1 MSNTIFT
8 DEPVASP
15 QLGPWRYWPLRFV
28 LFSLVLTGVYLGCR
42 LLPVL
47 AKPYLSCLPSD
58 VRSILFAMLGIAI
71 LIALYR
77 QLVRWTEKR
86 AAAELSATGVIPS
99 LLGGAAIGCVLFCAV
114 IAVLVA
120 YGAASFK
127 GIGGY
132 DAVIKAAA
140 ASLIAAVGEEIA
152 FRGGVYRLLE
162 EGFGSLLAIAFTGA
176 LFALLH
182 APNPGAT
189 AASTLAIMLE
199 SGILLAAAYV
209 LTRSLWFPIG
219 LHFGWNFT
227 EGGIFGASVSG
238 GKSHGL
244 LASSFAGPDW
254 LVGGKFG
261 PEASV
266 PAVIICLITSVLLL
280 VLAMRRREWK
290 PLRFR
295 FAMG

>member
-1 MSNTIFT
+1 
-8 DEPVASP
+8 
-15 QLGPWRYWPLRFV
+15 
-28 LFSLVLTGVYLGCR
+28 
-42 LLPVL
+42 
-47 AKPYLSCLPSD
+47 
-58 VRSILFAMLGIAI
+58 
-71 LIALYR
+71 
-77 QLVRWTEKR
+77 
-86 AAAELSATGVIPS
+86 